1 MVTPANMHYL
11 EKAPRLPAAHP
22 SFDELY
28 QRHIDFVSRSLSR
41 LGVRPSQI
49 DDAAQDVFVV
59 MHRRIS
65 DLRADASTKAFCLAV
80 AVRVARGYRRT
91 ARRKAAVNA
100 DMSRVADLGQSPF
113 DQTARAQAERVLEG
127 FLGELDRDR
136 RSVFMMAELEE
147 MTAPEISQE
156 LRMNLSTVYTRLR
169 AARQLFV
176 AYLNARE
183 ELQVQR

>member
-1 MVTPANMHYL
+1 MVTPANMHYV
-11 EKAPRLPAAHP
+11 EKLAQVSAPPA

-28 QRHIDFVSRSLSR
+28 HRHFDFIARSLGR

-91 ARRKAAVNA
+91 ARRKAAVSV
-100 DMSRVADLGQSPF
+100 DMSRVADRGSSPF
-113 DQTARAQAERVLEG
+113 EQTARAQAERVLEG
-127 FLGELDRDR
+127 FLGGLDSDR
-136 RSVFMMAELEE
+136 RIVFMMAELEE

-156 LRMNLSTVYTRLR
+156 LHMNLSTVYTRLR
-169 AARQLFV
+169 AARQRFV

-183 ELQVQR
+183 DQAG

>member
-1 MVTPANMHYL
+1 MVTPANMHYSKKSL
-11 EKAPRLPAAHP
+11 ELPVPH
-22 SFDELY
+22 FDELY
-28 QRHIDFVSRSLSR
+28 QRHFDFVARSLSR

-100 DMSRVADLGQSPF
+100 DMSRVADLSQSPF
-113 DQTARAQAERVLEG
+113 DQAARAQAERVLEG
-127 FLGELDRDR
+127 FLGGLDRDR
-136 RSVFMMAELEE
+136 RNVFMMAELEE

-156 LRMNLSTVYTRLR
+156 LDMNLSTVYTRLR
-169 AARQLFV
+169 AARQRFV

-183 ELQVQR
+183 ELEALR